1 MKNFLAIFLLI
12 ILFISCKDNAISKPD
27 RLIEEDK
34 MVAIFYDLAIIEGMK
49 SQKPSD
55 FQSFRSNDF
64 IYKKFKI
71 DSLQFAKSTKY
82 YSSDITNYK
91 KMLNEVS
98 QKIESQKK
106 NIDSIISKNPKK
118 GVLPKIVKKEEQFVR

>member
-1 MKNFLAIFLLI
+1 MKIFLAILSSI
-12 ILFISCKDNAISKPD
+12 TLFISCKDNAISKPD

>member
-1 MKNFLAIFLLI
+1 MKKFLAIFLLI
-12 ILFISCKDNAISKPD
+12 TLFTGCKDDAISKPD
-27 RLIEEDK
+27 GLIEEDK

-49 SQKPSD
+49 SQNPSD

-64 IYKKFKI
+64 IYKKYKT
-71 DSLQFAKSTKY
+71 DSITFAKSTKY

-118 GVLPKIVKKEEQFVR
+118 RVLPKIEKKVEQFVR

>member
-12 ILFISCKDNAISKPD
+12 TLFISCKDNAISKPD

-49 SQKPSD
+49 SQNPSD

-64 IYKKFKI
+64 IYTKFKI

-106 NIDSIISKNPKK
+106 HIDSIISKNTKK
-118 GVLPKIVKKEEQFVR
+118 GVLPKIVKKVEQFVR

>member
-1 MKNFLAIFLLI
+1 MKFFLAILSSI
-12 ILFISCKDNAISKPD
+12 TLFISCKDNAISKPD

-49 SQKPSD
+49 SQNPSD

-71 DSLQFAKSTKY
+71 DSLQFAKAQNIIRQTLQ
-82 YSSDITNYK
+82 IIK
-91 KMLNEVS
+91 KC
-98 QKIESQKK
+98 
-106 NIDSIISKNPKK
+106 
-118 GVLPKIVKKEEQFVR
+118 

>member
-1 MKNFLAIFLLI
+1 MKIFLAIFLLI
-12 ILFISCKDNAISKPD
+12 TLFTGCKDDAISKPD
-27 RLIEEDK
+27 GLIEEDK

-49 SQKPSD
+49 SQNPSD

-64 IYKKFKI
+64 IYKKYKT
-71 DSLQFAKSTKY
+71 DSITFAKSTKY

-118 GVLPKIVKKEEQFVR
+118 RVLPKIEKKVEQFVR